1 MAKQVNTLTIKEFE
15 QLIQKAIHK
24 ELQSLV
30 IDPDYG
36 FELRDEIAEKLR
48 LSLASKKRYS
58 IAEVKKK
65 VKASCGTR

>member
-1 MAKQVNTLTIKEFE
+1 MAKQVNALTVKELE

-24 ELQSLV
+24 ELQSLI

-58 IAEVKKK
+58 IADVKKK
-65 VKASCGTR
+65 IKASCGTR